1 MIIKKLNEFIH
12 KEIEDDKIDNIN
24 ILQKNKRDYKFK
36 NIYEEENE
44 EQRIKLAKEK
54 KLKVKEQ

>member
-12 KEIEDDKIDNIN
+12 KEIEDDKIDNFN
-24 ILQKNKRDYKFK
+24 ILQNNKRDYKFK